1 MAPAASR
8 RKKSKRSILLQLH
21 EEAKT
26 DKGGPASLADCH
38 LLGERSILQLRLL
51 LAVVKQWRGPK
62 EEGTVQFMCQ
72 DAQLRYR
79 EVVSSK
85 GGDKVDVKGGR
96 RLSQCPGV
104 RMAEWPSP
112 FNPSRTVLLLVP
124 HIYFGV
130 RLLMMSVRMIP
141 LLLTLVAGVQL
152 QPDLRHGEGFF
163 TTSTNILFFIHLKST
178 LDIFTELED
187 GIVEM
192 YSE

>member
-1 MAPAASR
+1 MLVHPTSDSSFSSLSSFSLEFSVTISPLSLVSSRLVQPPSSPLAPAASR

-21 EEAKT
+21 EAKT

-38 LLGERSILQLRLL
+38 LLAERSILQLRLL

-112 FNPSRTVLLLVP
+112 FNP
-124 HIYFGV
+124 
-130 RLLMMSVRMIP
+130 
-141 LLLTLVAGVQL
+141 
-152 QPDLRHGEGFF
+152 
-163 TTSTNILFFIHLKST
+163 
-178 LDIFTELED
+178 
-187 GIVEM
+187 
-192 YSE
+192 

>member
-1 MAPAASR
+1 M
-8 RKKSKRSILLQLH
+8 SKEGVVCLNVRGSEWQSGLH
-21 EEAKT
+21 HST
-26 DKGGPASLADCH
+26 H
-38 LLGERSILQLRLL
+38 
-51 LAVVKQWRGPK
+51 RGL
-62 EEGTVQFMCQ
+62 FCCW
-72 DAQLRYR
+72 
-79 EVVSSK
+79 S
-85 GGDKVDVKGGR
+85 
-96 RLSQCPGV
+96 
-104 RMAEWPSP
+104 
-112 FNPSRTVLLLVP
+112 

-187 GIVEM
+187 GIEM